1 MSSALFPNYKRW
13 ELEIVEG
20 KGTKVID
27 ANGTEYLDFVSGI
40 AVCNLGHCHPAV
52 VEAVQAQLQKL
63 WHVSNLFE
71 NSLQEEVASLLV
83 ANSDGQRVFFC
94 NSGAEANE
102 AAIKLA
108 RKHTGK
114 SRILTFHQ
122 SFHGRTFAT
131 MTATGQEKIHSGFGP
146 LLPTFSYLPFND
158 AAALEQAM
166 DHEVAAVMVEAVQG
180 EGGVTPAQTE
190 FLQAAEK
197 LCKQYGALLIIDEV
211 QTGIGRTGKAF
222 AYQHYG
228 ISPDIITVAKGLGNG
243 IPVGA
248 LIGKEELADTFSA
261 GTHGTT
267 FGGNMIAMS
276 AAKAVLENVMQPEFL
291 EGVTEKEAYFMELLQ
306 DVTSLPVVKEVRG
319 KGLMIGIEC
328 NTEAASFVTELQKKG
343 LLVLVA
349 GPNVVRLLPPL
360 TVTKEELET
369 AASAIKEVL
378 GKVSAVSLS
387 RKLAAWRAV
396 PLGEDRVALTFLKF
410 PYK

>member
-291 EGVTEKEAYFMELLQ
+291 ESVTEKEAYFMELLQ

-328 NTEAASFVTELQKKG
+328 NTEAAPFITELQKKG

-378 GKVSAVSLS
+378 GKVSAVSL
-387 RKLAAWRAV
+387 
-396 PLGEDRVALTFLKF
+396 
-410 PYK
+410 

>member
-114 SRILTFHQ
+114 SKILTFHQ

-291 EGVTEKEAYFMELLQ
+291 ESVTEKEAYFMELLQ

-328 NTEAASFVTELQKKG
+328 NTEAAPFVTELQKKG

-378 GKVSAVSLS
+378 GKVSAVSL
-387 RKLAAWRAV
+387 
-396 PLGEDRVALTFLKF
+396 
-410 PYK
+410 

>member
-291 EGVTEKEAYFMELLQ
+291 ESVTEKEAYFMELLQ

-328 NTEAASFVTELQKKG
+328 NTEAAPFVTELQKKG

-378 GKVSAVSLS
+378 GKVSAVSL
-387 RKLAAWRAV
+387 
-396 PLGEDRVALTFLKF
+396 
-410 PYK
+410 

>member
-20 KGTKVID
+20 KGAKVID

-108 RKHTGK
+108 RKYTGK
-114 SRILTFHQ
+114 SKILTFHQ

-146 LLPTFSYLPFND
+146 LLPTFAYLPFND

-180 EGGVTPAQTE
+180 EGGVTPAQAE

-248 LIGKEELADTFSA
+248 LVGKEELADTFSA

-291 EGVTEKEAYFMELLQ
+291 ENVTEKAAYFMDLLQ
-306 DVTSLPVVKEVRG
+306 EAASLPVVKEVRG

-328 NTEAASFVTELQKKG
+328 NIEAAPFVTELQKKG

-360 TVTKEELET
+360 TVTREELET
-369 AASAIKEVL
+369 AASLIKEVL
-378 GKVSAVSLS
+378 GKASVISL
-387 RKLAAWRAV
+387 
-396 PLGEDRVALTFLKF
+396 
-410 PYK
+410 

>member
-328 NTEAASFVTELQKKG
+328 NTEAAPFVTELQKKG

-378 GKVSAVSLS
+378 GKVSAVSL
-387 RKLAAWRAV
+387 
-396 PLGEDRVALTFLKF
+396 
-410 PYK
+410 

>member
-52 VEAVQAQLQKL
+52 VEAVQAQVQKL

-328 NTEAASFVTELQKKG
+328 NTEAAPFVTELQKKG

-378 GKVSAVSLS
+378 GKVSAVSL
-387 RKLAAWRAV
+387 
-396 PLGEDRVALTFLKF
+396 
-410 PYK
+410 

>member
-20 KGTKVID
+20 KGAKVID

-108 RKHTGK
+108 RKYTGK
-114 SRILTFHQ
+114 NKILTFHQ

-180 EGGVTPAQTE
+180 EGGVTPAQAE

-291 EGVTEKEAYFMELLQ
+291 ESVTEKAAYFMELLQ

-319 KGLMIGIEC
+319 KGLMLGIEC
-328 NTEAASFVTELQKKG
+328 NTEAAPFVTELQKKG

-360 TVTKEELET
+360 TVTKEEMET
-369 AASAIKEVL
+369 ASSLIKEVL
-378 GKVSAVSLS
+378 GKASVVSL
-387 RKLAAWRAV
+387 
-396 PLGEDRVALTFLKF
+396 
-410 PYK
+410 

>member
-108 RKHTGK
+108 RKYTGK
-114 SRILTFHQ
+114 NKILTFHQ

-291 EGVTEKEAYFMELLQ
+291 ESVTEKEAYFMELLQ

-328 NTEAASFVTELQKKG
+328 NTEAAPFVTELQKKG

-378 GKVSAVSLS
+378 GKVSAVSL
-387 RKLAAWRAV
+387 
-396 PLGEDRVALTFLKF
+396 
-410 PYK
+410 

>member
-197 LCKQYGALLIIDEV
+197 LCKKYGALLIIDEV

-291 EGVTEKEAYFMELLQ
+291 ESVTEKEAYFMELLQ

-328 NTEAASFVTELQKKG
+328 NTEAAPFVTELQKKG

-378 GKVSAVSLS
+378 GKVSAVSL
-387 RKLAAWRAV
+387 
-396 PLGEDRVALTFLKF
+396 
-410 PYK
+410 

>member
-20 KGTKVID
+20 KGAKVID

-108 RKHTGK
+108 RKYTGK
-114 SRILTFHQ
+114 SKILTFHQ

-146 LLPTFSYLPFND
+146 LLPTFAYLPFND

-180 EGGVTPAQTE
+180 EGGVTPAQAE

-248 LIGKEELADTFSA
+248 LVGKEELADTFSA

-291 EGVTEKEAYFMELLQ
+291 ENVTEKAAYFMDLLQ
-306 DVTSLPVVKEVRG
+306 EAASLPVVKEVRG

-328 NTEAASFVTELQKKG
+328 NIEAAPFVTELQKKG

-360 TVTKEELET
+360 TVTREELET
-369 AASAIKEVL
+369 AASLIKEVL
-378 GKVSAVSLS
+378 GKAIVISL
-387 RKLAAWRAV
+387 
-396 PLGEDRVALTFLKF
+396 
-410 PYK
+410 

>member
-108 RKHTGK
+108 RKYTGK
-114 SRILTFHQ
+114 SKILTFHQ

-146 LLPTFSYLPFND
+146 LLPTFAYLPFND

-180 EGGVTPAQTE
+180 EGGVTPAQAE

-248 LIGKEELADTFSA
+248 LVGKEELADTLSA

-291 EGVTEKEAYFMELLQ
+291 ENVTEKATYFMELLQ
-306 DVTSLPVVKEVRG
+306 ETTSLPVVKEVRG
-319 KGLMIGIEC
+319 KGLIIGIEC
-328 NTEAASFVTELQKKG
+328 NTEAAPFVTELQKKG

-369 AASAIKEVL
+369 AASLIKEVL
-378 GKVSAVSLS
+378 GKASVISL
-387 RKLAAWRAV
+387 
-396 PLGEDRVALTFLKF
+396 
-410 PYK
+410 

>member
-20 KGTKVID
+20 KGAKVID

-108 RKHTGK
+108 RKYTGK
-114 SRILTFHQ
+114 SKILTFHQ

-180 EGGVTPAQTE
+180 EGGVTPAQAE

-248 LIGKEELADTFSA
+248 LVGKEELADTFSA

-267 FGGNMIAMS
+267 FGGNMIAMA
-276 AAKAVLENVMQPEFL
+276 AAKAVLENIMQSEFL
-291 EGVTEKEAYFMELLQ
+291 ESVTEKAAYFMELLQ
-306 DVTSLPVVKEVRG
+306 DATSLPIVKEVRG

-328 NTEAASFVTELQKKG
+328 NTEAAPLVTELQKNG

-360 TVTKEELET
+360 TVTKEELKT
-369 AASAIKEVL
+369 AASLIKEVL
-378 GKVSAVSLS
+378 GKASVISL
-387 RKLAAWRAV
+387 
-396 PLGEDRVALTFLKF
+396 
-410 PYK
+410 

>member
-20 KGTKVID
+20 KGAKVID

-83 ANSDGQRVFFC
+83 ANSDGHRVFFC

-108 RKHTGK
+108 RKYTGK
-114 SRILTFHQ
+114 SKILTFHQ

-146 LLPTFSYLPFND
+146 LLPTFAYLPFND

-222 AYQHYG
+222 GYQHYG

-248 LIGKEELADTFSA
+248 LVGKEELADTFSA

-291 EGVTEKEAYFMELLQ
+291 ESVTEKAAYFMELLQ

-328 NTEAASFVTELQKKG
+328 NTEAAPFVTELQKKG

-369 AASAIKEVL
+369 AASVIKEVL
-378 GKVSAVSLS
+378 GKASVISL
-387 RKLAAWRAV
+387 
-396 PLGEDRVALTFLKF
+396 
-410 PYK
+410 

>member
-291 EGVTEKEAYFMELLQ
+291 ESVTEKEAYFMELLQ
-306 DVTSLPVVKEVRG
+306 DVTSLPFVKEVRG

-328 NTEAASFVTELQKKG
+328 NTEAAPFVTELQKKG

-349 GPNVVRLLPPL
+349 GPNVIRLLPPL

-378 GKVSAVSLS
+378 GKVSAVSL
-387 RKLAAWRAV
+387 
-396 PLGEDRVALTFLKF
+396 
-410 PYK
+410 

>member
-20 KGTKVID
+20 KGAKVID
-27 ANGTEYLDFVSGI
+27 AKGTAYLDFVSGI

-108 RKHTGK
+108 RKYTGK
-114 SRILTFHQ
+114 NKILTFHQ

-180 EGGVTPAQTE
+180 EGGVTPAQAE

-291 EGVTEKEAYFMELLQ
+291 ENVTEKAAYFMELLQ
-306 DVTSLPVVKEVRG
+306 DVTSLPIVKEIRG
-319 KGLMIGIEC
+319 KGLMLGIEC
-328 NTEAASFVTELQKKG
+328 SAEAAPFITELQKKG

-369 AASAIKEVL
+369 AASLIKEVL
-378 GKVSAVSLS
+378 GKASVVSL
-387 RKLAAWRAV
+387 
-396 PLGEDRVALTFLKF
+396 
-410 PYK
+410 

>member
-180 EGGVTPAQTE
+180 EGGVTPAQIE

-248 LIGKEELADTFSA
+248 LIGKGELADTFSA

-291 EGVTEKEAYFMELLQ
+291 ESVTEKEAYFMELLQ

-328 NTEAASFVTELQKKG
+328 NTEAAPFVTELQKKG

-378 GKVSAVSLS
+378 GKVSAVSL
-387 RKLAAWRAV
+387 
-396 PLGEDRVALTFLKF
+396 
-410 PYK
+410 

>member
-166 DHEVAAVMVEAVQG
+166 DHEVAAIMVEAVQG

-291 EGVTEKEAYFMELLQ
+291 ESVTEKEAYFMELLQ
-306 DVTSLPVVKEVRG
+306 DVTSLPFVKEVRG

-328 NTEAASFVTELQKKG
+328 NTEAAPFVTELQKKG

-369 AASAIKEVL
+369 AAILIKEVL
-378 GKVSAVSLS
+378 AKASVVSL
-387 RKLAAWRAV
+387 
-396 PLGEDRVALTFLKF
+396 
-410 PYK
+410 

>member
-166 DHEVAAVMVEAVQG
+166 DHEVAAIMVEAVQG

-291 EGVTEKEAYFMELLQ
+291 ESVTEKEAYFMELLQ

-328 NTEAASFVTELQKKG
+328 NTEAAPFVTELQKKG

-378 GKVSAVSLS
+378 GKVSAVSL
-387 RKLAAWRAV
+387 
-396 PLGEDRVALTFLKF
+396 
-410 PYK
+410 

>member
-20 KGTKVID
+20 KGAKVID

-52 VEAVQAQLQKL
+52 VEAVQAQVQKL

-108 RKHTGK
+108 RKYTGK
-114 SRILTFHQ
+114 NKIITFHQ

-166 DHEVAAVMVEAVQG
+166 DHEVAAVMLEAVQG
-180 EGGVTPAQTE
+180 EGGVTPAQAE

-222 AYQHYG
+222 GYQHYG

-248 LIGKEELADTFSA
+248 LVGKEELADTFSA

-291 EGVTEKEAYFMELLQ
+291 ESVTEKAAYFMELLQ
-306 DVTSLPVVKEVRG
+306 DVTTLPVVKEVRG

-328 NTEAASFVTELQKKG
+328 NTEAAPFVTELQKKG

-360 TVTKEELET
+360 TITKEELET
-369 AASAIKEVL
+369 AASLIKEVL
-378 GKVSAVSLS
+378 GKASVISL
-387 RKLAAWRAV
+387 
-396 PLGEDRVALTFLKF
+396 
-410 PYK
+410 

>member
-20 KGTKVID
+20 KGAKVID

-108 RKHTGK
+108 RKYTGK
-114 SRILTFHQ
+114 SKILTFHQ

-180 EGGVTPAQTE
+180 EGGVTPAQAE
-190 FLQAAEK
+190 FLQTAEK

-291 EGVTEKEAYFMELLQ
+291 ESVTEKAAYFMELLQ
-306 DVTSLPVVKEVRG
+306 EVTALPVVKEVRG

-328 NTEAASFVTELQKKG
+328 GAEAASFVTELQKKG

-360 TVTKEELET
+360 TVTKEELAT
-369 AASAIKEVL
+369 AASLIKEVL
-378 GKVSAVSLS
+378 GKASVISL
-387 RKLAAWRAV
+387 
-396 PLGEDRVALTFLKF
+396 
-410 PYK
+410 